1 MKTVMKPNL
10 AGIKLKID
18 NYNGLGIYWNA
29 VEDSI

>member
-1 MKTVMKPNL
+1 MKTLMKANL

-29 VEDSI
+29 IEGSI